1 MVATLCNTCCKSL
14 LPAGGWKLNDDN
26 NFPPISNYLNRKLHS
41 HLEWPNLKTSIM
53 CCSVSGGTT
62 WHAAGLINP
71 LKGGINDIKLSQ
83 YATELYPKLEQE
95 TDTSTG
101 MRGTAQQL
109 NYHATIRCLIESLET
124 DR

>member
-1 MVATLCNTCCKSL
+1 M
-14 LPAGGWKLNDDN
+14 
-26 NFPPISNYLNRKLHS
+26 
-41 HLEWPNLKTSIM
+41 EWPNLKTSIM

-62 WHAAGLINP
+62 WHAAGLVNP